1 MPMPTYKNTNY
12 SLIYATLAIVVICCL
27 SIAGPHFI
35 QPALNNMAGKLV
47 LREFETA
54 FQDVQHPTGTEYVS
68 LRTAM
73 GNFGGSEQGCD
84 FSLGEV
90 RRFEGSEDVIL
101 AAYMDQ
107 EVKGYP
113 IQVVFL
119 DGGQIPDQV
128 GDSLPEPL
136 NDLADWEIPPDV
148 EQQALYMVYLAI
160 LNYEGNQKLNC
171 R

>member
-1 MPMPTYKNTNY
+1 
-12 SLIYATLAIVVICCL
+12 
-27 SIAGPHFI
+27 
-35 QPALNNMAGKLV
+35 
-47 LREFETA
+47 
-54 FQDVQHPTGTEYVS
+54 
-68 LRTAM
+68 
-73 GNFGGSEQGCD
+73 
-84 FSLGEV
+84 
-90 RRFEGSEDVIL
+90 
-101 AAYMDQ
+101 MDQ

-128 GDSLPEPL
+128 GDSFPEPL
-136 NDLADWEIPPDV
+136 NDLAGWELPPDV